1 MILLAEIAVGLLVY
15 FYQDKARSEIASKLK
30 EMIKKYRD
38 DEDLQDFIDWVQRDW
53 VINRKKCLIFI

>member
-1 MILLAEIAVGLLVY
+1 LLILFAEIAVGLLIY
-15 FYQDKARSEIASKLK
+15 FYQDKARSEIESKLK

-53 VINRKKCLIFI
+53 VIILKYKLEI

>member
-1 MILLAEIAVGLLVY
+1 MY
-15 FYQDKARSEIASKLK
+15 FYQDKATSEIESKLK

-53 VINRKKCLIFI
+53 VFILNKDGLKI